1 MQTKPMC
8 ASYLM
13 GQLPEGGKCDNGEA
27 KGWNVWLEKQEKTM
41 GMQKMYIASLSF
53 TPTAHD
59 N

>member
-1 MQTKPMC
+1 
-8 ASYLM
+8 M